1 LDRYIALGLEVLIND
16 VGLAAL
22 EIPEHHI
29 VLIILGYR

>member
-1 LDRYIALGLEVLIND
+1 VLIND

-29 VLIILGYR
+29 VLIILGYRWDFTAE